1 MGSKLINHLCYADDT
16 VLLSPS
22 LKSLQKLVEICE
34 SFGSKFDI
42 LFNTSKTKIMVF
54 QPKQWYVNQVNVLLY
69 NQVIENVTEF
79 CYLGVEINNYLND
92 NNEIKHQYRNLC
104 ARSNTLIRKFH
115 DCSPDIKI
123 FLFKT
128 FCTSVYGLGLWCQFT
143 KKVFN
148 TFKVCYNN
156 AFRMLMDFYKYCTAS
171 NMLVSNNVSSVG
183 ELLRSRQFMI
193 LNNISIS
200 QNKLVKQIY
209 QRQNQSPL
217 TEFWNKTL
225 YL

>member
-1 MGSKLINHLCYADDT
+1 
-16 VLLSPS
+16 
-22 LKSLQKLVEICE
+22 
-34 SFGSKFDI
+34 
-42 LFNTSKTKIMVF
+42 
-54 QPKQWYVNQVNVLLY
+54 
-69 NQVIENVTEF
+69 
-79 CYLGVEINNYLND
+79 
-92 NNEIKHQYRNLC
+92 
-104 ARSNTLIRKFH
+104 
-115 DCSPDIKI
+115 
-123 FLFKT
+123 
-128 FCTSVYGLGLWCQFT
+128 
-143 KKVFN
+143 
-148 TFKVCYNN
+148 
-156 AFRMLMDFYKYCTAS
+156 MDFYKYCTAS